1 MNPQQPPYPPMP
13 PHGHP
18 GNGYPGHYPP
28 LGPQV
33 VLRGDRNGLGT
44 AALVLGIVAVVFS
57 FIPLVGIIA
66 WPIGITGLI
75 LGFVGLARVNRR
87 EATNRGVAI
96 AGLITSGA
104 ALVICVL
111 WLVGIGI
118 AGSTAT
124 PSRTSLPTVG
134 AAPAAAASPPAP
146 AKPAGPATSI
156 GDGTYE
162 VGVDMAAGRFKTT
175 GPTDDTFKNCYWA
188 RTKDDS
194 GQFGAII
201 SNDNIQGPGSVTVKP
216 GEFFQTSGG
225 CVWVKQ

>member
-1 MNPQQPPYPPMP
+1 MNPQQPYQQGPPQ
-13 PHGHP
+13 GYP
-18 GNGYPGHYPP
+18 GNGHPGHYPP

-44 AALVLGIVAVVFS
+44 AALVLGITAVIFS

-75 LGFVGLARVNRR
+75 LGFVGLGRVNRR

-118 AGSTAT
+118 AGSQAT
-124 PSRTSLPTVG
+124 PSRAPLPTVG
-134 AAPAAAASPPAP
+134 AVSAAKTNAPAAPAQ
-146 AKPAGPATSI
+146 PAGPATRI

-162 VGVDMAAGRFKTT
+162 VGTDMAAGRYKTT
-175 GPTDDTFKNCYWA
+175 GDGSIGLCYWERA
-188 RTKDDS
+188 KDDS
-194 GQFGAII
+194 GDLGSII
-201 SNDNIQGPGSVTVKP
+201 SNDLFRGPGSVTVKN
-216 GEFFQTSGG
+216 GEFAKLSGG
-225 CVWVKQ
+225 CTWTKQ

>member
-1 MNPQQPPYPPMP
+1 MNPQQPYQQGPPQ
-13 PHGHP
+13 GYP

-44 AALVLGIVAVVFS
+44 AALVLGITAVIFS

-75 LGFVGLARVNRR
+75 LGFVGLGRVNRR

-118 AGSTAT
+118 AGSQAT
-124 PSRTSLPTVG
+124 PSRAPLPTVG
-134 AAPAAAASPPAP
+134 AVSAAKTNAPAAPAQ
-146 AKPAGPATSI
+146 PAGPATRI
-156 GDGTYE
+156 GDGTSRSAPTWPQ
-162 VGVDMAAGRFKTT
+162 AATRRPAT
-175 GPTDDTFKNCYWA
+175 GA
-188 RTKDDS
+188 SDS
-194 GQFGAII
+194 AT
-201 SNDNIQGPGSVTVKP
+201 GSVPRTTP
-216 GEFFQTSGG
+216 GTSARSSPTTFSEGRDR
-225 CVWVKQ
+225 

>member
-1 MNPQQPPYPPMP
+1 MNPQQPYQQGPPQ
-13 PHGHP
+13 GYP
-18 GNGYPGHYPP
+18 GNGHPGHYPP

-44 AALVLGIVAVVFS
+44 AALVLGITAVIFS

-118 AGSTAT
+118 AGSQAT
-124 PSRTSLPTVG
+124 PSRSALPTAGAVPAAKTNPQ
-134 AAPAAAASPPAP
+134 AAPAQPV
-146 AKPAGPATSI
+146 GQATRI

-162 VGVDMAAGRFKTT
+162 VGVDMAAGRYKTT
-175 GPTDDTFKNCYWA
+175 GDGSIGLCYWERA
-188 RTKDDS
+188 KDDS
-194 GQFGAII
+194 GDLRSII
-201 SNDNIQGPGSVTVKP
+201 SNDLFRGPGSVTVKN
-216 GEFFQTSGG
+216 GEFAKLSGG
-225 CVWVKQ
+225 CTWTKQ

>member
-1 MNPQQPPYPPMP
+1 MNPQQPYQQGSPQGY
-13 PHGHP
+13 P
-18 GNGYPGHYPP
+18 GNGHPGHYPP

-44 AALVLGIVAVVFS
+44 AALVLGITAVIFS

-66 WPIGITGLI
+66 WPIGITGLV

-118 AGSTAT
+118 AGSQAT
-124 PSRTSLPTVG
+124 PSRSALPTAGAVPAAKTNPQ
-134 AAPAAAASPPAP
+134 AAPAQPV
-146 AKPAGPATSI
+146 GQATRI

-162 VGVDMAAGRFKTT
+162 VGVDMAAGRYKTT
-175 GPTDDTFKNCYWA
+175 GDGSIGLCYWERA
-188 RTKDDS
+188 KDDS
-194 GQFGAII
+194 GDLGSII
-201 SNDNIQGPGSVTVKP
+201 SNDLFRGPGSVTVKN
-216 GEFFQTSGG
+216 GEFAKLSGG
-225 CVWVKQ
+225 CTWTKQ

>member
-1 MNPQQPPYPPMP
+1 MNPQQPYQQVPPY
-13 PHGHP
+13 GHP

-28 LGPQV
+28 VRPQLV
-33 VLRGDRNGLGT
+33 VRGDRNGLGT
-44 AALVLGIVAVVFS
+44 AALVLGIIAVIFS

-75 LGFVGLARVNRR
+75 LGFVGLARFNRR
-87 EATNRGVAI
+87 EATNRGVCI
-96 AGLITSGA
+96 GGLITSGA

-118 AGSTAT
+118 AGSQTA
-124 PSRTSLPTVG
+124 PSRSTIPTVA
-134 AAPAAAASPPAP
+134 AAPAAQANPQAAP
-146 AKPAGPATSI
+146 AKPAGPATSF

-162 VGVDMAAGRFKTT
+162 VGVDVVAGRYKTQ
-175 GPTDDTFKNCYWA
+175 GPTDDLFKNCYWQ

-194 GQFGAII
+194 GQFRSII
-201 SNDNIQGPGSVTVKP
+201 ANGNTQGPGSVTIKA

-225 CVWVKQ
+225 CNWAKQ

>member
-1 MNPQQPPYPPMP
+1 MNPQQPYQHGPPQ
-13 PHGHP
+13 GYP
-18 GNGYPGHYPP
+18 GNGYPGNYPP

-44 AALVLGIVAVVFS
+44 AALVLGVIAVIFS

-66 WPIGITGLI
+66 WPIGITGVI

-118 AGSTAT
+118 AGSQAM
-124 PSRTSLPTVG
+124 PSRSALPTVG
-134 AAPAAAASPPAP
+134 AVPAAQTNAPAAPAQ
-146 AKPAGPATSI
+146 PAGSTTHV

-162 VGVDMAAGRFKTT
+162 VGVDMAAGRYKTT
-175 GPTDDTFKNCYWA
+175 GDGSIGLCYWERA
-188 RTKDDS
+188 KDDS
-194 GQFGAII
+194 GDLRSII
-201 SNDNIQGPGSVTVKP
+201 SNDLFRGPGSVTVKN
-216 GEFFQTSGG
+216 GEFAKLSGG
-225 CVWVKQ
+225 CTWTKQ

>member
-1 MNPQQPPYPPMP
+1 M
-13 PHGHP
+13 
-18 GNGYPGHYPP
+18 
-28 LGPQV
+28 
-33 VLRGDRNGLGT
+33 GLGT

-118 AGSTAT
+118 AGSQAT
-124 PSRTSLPTVG
+124 PPRATLPTAG
-134 AAPAAAASPPAP
+134 AVPAAQTDPQAAP
-146 AKPAGPATSI
+146 AKPAGPATSF

-162 VGVDMAAGRFKTT
+162 VGVDVAAGRYKTR
-175 GPTDDTFKNCYWA
+175 GPTDDLFELLLAADEGRLGPVPVDHRQRQHPRPGIGDDQGWGVLPNLRRLHLDEAVTHT
-188 RTKDDS
+188 RTDS
-194 GQFGAII
+194 PTRWNSFR
-201 SNDNIQGPGSVTVKP
+201 S
-216 GEFFQTSGG
+216 E
-225 CVWVKQ
+225 

>member
-1 MNPQQPPYPPMP
+1 MNPQQPYQQVPPY
-13 PHGHP
+13 GYP

-28 LGPQV
+28 PGPQIV
-33 VLRGDRNGLGT
+33 VRGDRNGLGT
-44 AALVLGIVAVVFS
+44 AALVLGIIAVIFS

-87 EATNRGVAI
+87 EATNRGVTI
-96 AGLITSGA
+96 GGLITSGA
-104 ALVICVL
+104 ALAICLL

-118 AGSTAT
+118 AGSQAT
-124 PSRTSLPTVG
+124 PSRSTIPTVD
-134 AAPAAAASPPAP
+134 AVPAAKVNPPAAP
-146 AKPAGPATSI
+146 AKPTGPATSF

-162 VGVDMAAGRFKTT
+162 VGVDVVAGRYKTQ
-175 GPTDDTFKNCYWA
+175 GPTDDLFKNCYWQ

-194 GQFGAII
+194 GQFRSII
-201 SNDNIQGPGSVTVKP
+201 ANGNTQGPGSVTIKA

-225 CVWVKQ
+225 CVWAKQ

>member
-1 MNPQQPPYPPMP
+1 MNPQQPYQQGPPQ
-13 PHGHP
+13 GYP

-44 AALVLGIVAVVFS
+44 AALVLGITAVIFS

-66 WPIGITGLI
+66 WPIGITGLV

-118 AGSTAT
+118 AGSQAT
-124 PSRTSLPTVG
+124 PSRSTLPTAGAVPAAKTNPQ
-134 AAPAAAASPPAP
+134 AAPAQPV
-146 AKPAGPATSI
+146 GQATRI

-162 VGVDMAAGRFKTT
+162 VGVDMAAGRYKTT
-175 GPTDDTFKNCYWA
+175 GDGSIGLCYWERA
-188 RTKDDS
+188 KDDS
-194 GQFGAII
+194 GDLRSII
-201 SNDNIQGPGSVTVKP
+201 SNDLFRGPGSVTVKN
-216 GEFFQTSGG
+216 GEFAKLSGG
-225 CVWVKQ
+225 CTWTKQ

>member
-1 MNPQQPPYPPMP
+1 MNPQQPYQQGPPQ
-13 PHGHP
+13 GYP
-18 GNGYPGHYPP
+18 GNGHPGHYPP

-44 AALVLGIVAVVFS
+44 AALVLGITAVIFS

-66 WPIGITGLI
+66 WPIGITGLV

-118 AGSTAT
+118 AGSQAT
-124 PSRTSLPTVG
+124 PSRSALPTAGAVPAAKTNPQ
-134 AAPAAAASPPAP
+134 AAPAQPV
-146 AKPAGPATSI
+146 GQATRI

-162 VGVDMAAGRFKTT
+162 VGVDMAAGRYKTT
-175 GPTDDTFKNCYWA
+175 GDGSIGLCYWERA
-188 RTKDDS
+188 KDDS
-194 GQFGAII
+194 GDLRSII
-201 SNDNIQGPGSVTVKP
+201 SNDLFRGPGSVTVKN
-216 GEFFQTSGG
+216 GEFAKLSGG
-225 CVWVKQ
+225 CTWTKQ